1 MAIAFFKFA
10 SALFTRVIF
19 FVHGFVSVYL
29 VWLSK
34 NKDSTYWWLSTGLV
48 LLFFETIYT
57 ILMRKGKEYKYFWP
71 SSLLYMA
78 TVLPSIWVAEMS
90 ILHAK
95 QTDPN
100 CESNSAS
107 TVYALGGGIV
117 FKTDRD
123 TLTQKW
129 SKLGLILVIIVA
141 RWLLPRGELT
151 RDQLS
156 TLLLVYVANAAD
168 IMELFELFDDEPLLW
183 CKKGVAESV
192 LVTYTWCFMQFTLV
206 FTATAKSEPDEVT
219 KQAKPDEWKTPGID
233 KTMPKYIRKMIMRK
247 RKEKVQRIN
256 RIFNTSREIPG
267 ENTDKEKPI
276 ELISYT
282 RRKRKRYSI
291 QDTVQNVV
299 AVQREVR
306 REEEIIE
313 EVIKE
318 KEKLRLHGDLY
329 SILTIMLMQDG
340 PFLVLRL
347 VMLVQF
353 RVDSEM
359 HLFFTGK
366 NAMALAVLFYRL
378 LVLLYDSKEDDDED
392 EGGEGGDRDSV
403 ATVSDTKSVNS
414 NTKLATSVV

>member
-107 TVYALGGGIV
+107 TVYALGGGVGIAP
-117 FKTDRD
+117 TWN

-168 IMELFELFDDEPLLW
+168 IMGELS
-183 CKKGVAESV
+183 AEVPQAQLAAKTLYLVSV

-219 KQAKPDEWKTPGID
+219 KQVTSKT
-233 KTMPKYIRKMIMRK
+233 KSQ
-247 RKEKVQRIN
+247 EK
-256 RIFNTSREIPG
+256 
-267 ENTDKEKPI
+267 
-276 ELISYT
+276 
-282 RRKRKRYSI
+282 
-291 QDTVQNVV
+291 
-299 AVQREVR
+299 
-306 REEEIIE
+306 
-313 EVIKE
+313 
-318 KEKLRLHGDLY
+318 KLRLHGDLY

-378 LVLLYDSKEDDDED
+378 LVL
-392 EGGEGGDRDSV
+392 
-403 ATVSDTKSVNS
+403 
-414 NTKLATSVV
+414 